1 MDPTFDSSPPII
13 PAVDVVEWLVV
24 RSLPWVA
31 GLIAV
36 FGRLSVRRYQ
46 RVVA

>member
-13 PAVDVVEWLVV
+13 AAVDVVEWLVV
-24 RSLPWVA
+24 RSLPWIA

-36 FGRLSVRRYQ
+36 FGWLSVRQCQ

>member
-13 PAVDVVEWLVV
+13 PAVDVIEWPVV

-36 FGRLSVRRYQ
+36 FGWLSVRQCR